1 MTTLSREL
9 RKLLENTVRKA
20 RRTAEEGA
28 RKAIEQLAV
37 HERESYKSLTKAQSA
52 LRTALRA
59 HGKQLGD
66 TRFSDKTQEIACLT
80 GECAYEQWHRLL
92 FARYLAENDLLIEP
106 ESGVAISVDDCREL
120 ARARGVDWR
129 TLAGEFAERML
140 PQIFRQ
146 GDPVLDVVL
155 PPESRQELE
164 ELLDALPS
172 AIFTAADSLGW
183 TYQFWQADA
192 KEAVNA
198 SGVKIG
204 ADELPPVTQ
213 LFTEDYMVLFLLHNT
228 LGAWWAAKCSAAGKT
243 HEIAGYHWTYLRF
256 REDGTPAAGAYDGW
270 PRAAKDITVLDP
282 CMGSGHFLVFAL
294 PILVAFRMEEERLS
308 REAAVQAVLRD
319 NLYGLELD
327 ARCTQIAAFNLA
339 LAAWKMVG
347 YCQLPA
353 LNLACSGLGINAR
366 KEEWLALAGD
376 NQALRTGMARL
387 FELFKQAP
395 VLGSLMN
402 PDTLGISGTGGQ
414 RDSFE
419 APFGDLKAM
428 LERALA
434 SESVDEATEELS
446 VTARGVA
453 LAAEVLAKK
462 FTLVATNVPYLG
474 RGKQSDALKEYCAQV
489 HPSAKAELATCFIE
503 RCGQLVAKSGS
514 TAVVVP
520 LGWMFLASYTEFRR
534 KLLDRRA
541 WNLVAKLGPRAFE
554 GIGGEVV
561 SVALLVM
568 SGRAPDEAHLA
579 TVFESAYHVR
589 ASGKGPISYVKG
601 KEPSRCSRTYGAIR
615 IAGSR
620 SSKLVKQTC

>member
-1 MTTLSREL
+1 M
-9 RKLLENTVRKA
+9 
-20 RRTAEEGA
+20 
-28 RKAIEQLAV
+28 
-37 HERESYKSLTKAQSA
+37 
-52 LRTALRA
+52 
-59 HGKQLGD
+59 
-66 TRFSDKTQEIACLT
+66 
-80 GECAYEQWHRLL
+80 
-92 FARYLAENDLLIEP
+92 
-106 ESGVAISVDDCREL
+106 
-120 ARARGVDWR
+120 
-129 TLAGEFAERML
+129 
-140 PQIFRQ
+140 
-146 GDPVLDVVL
+146 L

-387 FELFKQAP
+387 FEPSQA
-395 VLGSLMN
+395 GTGAGE
-402 PDTLGISGTGGQ
+402 PDESRHVGHFGDGGQ
-414 RDSFE
+414 RDSSKRHL
-419 APFGDLKAM
+419 AISRQC

-434 SESVDEATEELS
+434 SESV
-446 VTARGVA
+446 
-453 LAAEVLAKK
+453 
-462 FTLVATNVPYLG
+462 
-474 RGKQSDALKEYCAQV
+474 
-489 HPSAKAELATCFIE
+489 
-503 RCGQLVAKSGS
+503 
-514 TAVVVP
+514 
-520 LGWMFLASYTEFRR
+520 MRR
-534 KLLDRRA
+534 RRS
-541 WNLVAKLGPRAFE
+541 W
-554 GIGGEVV
+554 
-561 SVALLVM
+561 
-568 SGRAPDEAHLA
+568 
-579 TVFESAYHVR
+579 
-589 ASGKGPISYVKG
+589 
-601 KEPSRCSRTYGAIR
+601 
-615 IAGSR
+615 
-620 SSKLVKQTC
+620 